1 LEGIVKRFRFGILVL
16 IAVFASLSP
25 DTLAQETPQEAPFD
39 RRAMLRSTVENAILP
54 VHEELIG
61 AMHQLDQAVQQFAET
76 PSVEGLRAM
85 QATWRAVSDAWAY
98 AEIYRFDDMMFVH
111 PRVAKRPINIEIIE
125 ATIQSDIPLDAT
137 LIENSGSPTKGL
149 FAIEYF
155 LFDPDR
161 NELAIVDWLL
171 DPQVSGRRLQYLRA
185 TVADLRATLETIH
198 NYWLPDGDNYAET
211 FVELDSSENIIQ
223 NSVNMLANQMVRMVE
238 FLYLSKLDFPFGGKT
253 PDSVLP
259 FEVEAW
265 RSRES
270 TARMIG
276 NIEGL
281 RIAFRGGFSEDAL
294 GFDDYLDTFM
304 TQYNG
309 MPLSDAIE
317 IQFDETLAAL
327 NAIDMPFFDA
337 LTQDYE
343 AAWQAHQEV
352 RELLILI
359 KVDMTSTANIAVT
372 FNDMD
377 GD

>member
-1 LEGIVKRFRFGILVL
+1 MKRFGFGIYVLTMIFL
-16 IAVFASLSP
+16 IAISTSSSPRTFA
-25 DTLAQETPQEAPFD
+25 QEAPFD

-54 VHEELIG
+54 IHEELVG
-61 AMHQLDQAVQQFAET
+61 AVQQLDQAAQQFATT
-76 PSVEGLRAM
+76 PTVEGLRAM

-111 PRVAKRPINIEIIE
+111 PRVAKRPINIELIE
-125 ATIQSDIPLDAT
+125 ATIQSDIPLNAT

-149 FAIEYF
+149 FTIEYF
-155 LFDPDR
+155 LFHSDL

-171 DPQVSGRRLQYLRA
+171 DPLVSGRRLQYLLA
-185 TVADLRATLETIH
+185 TIADLRATLEMIH
-198 NYWLPDGDNYAET
+198 NYWLPDGENYAAT

-223 NSVNMLANQMVRMVE
+223 NSVNMLANQMVRMIE
-238 FLYLSKLDFPFGGKT
+238 YLYLSKMDFPFGGKT

-281 RIAFRGGFSEDAL
+281 RIAFRGGFSENAL

-317 IQFDETLAAL
+317 LQFDETLAAL
-327 NAIDMPFFDA
+327 TAIEMPFFDA

-343 AAWQAHQEV
+343 AAWRAHQEV